1 MPILRERCGTGGSAG
16 WVDGMPEVVTRGTG
30 EHEVVAD
37 QAEIHV
43 TFSAEAADRS
53 TAVSRLG
60 QRMAAVEPALA
71 PDAVEERQ
79 RAVSVHTKWDDKRSA
94 GCTAQE
100 LLVLR
105 VSDLTVLDDLLAA
118 LFSAEPDSLSGPLW
132 SIADESAAMREAQ
145 LKAVED
151 ARTRAQAYAD
161 ALGGH
166 LGALIRLADDGAERP
181 YPASMA
187 MGTFSGGGGQDSV
200 RQLGLTPGLITV
212 RATCTAVWSLDR

>member
-1 MPILRERCGTGGSAG
+1 
-16 WVDGMPEVVTRGTG
+16 MPEVVTRGTG

-37 QAEIHV
+37 RAEIQV

-53 TAVSRLG
+53 TAVSRLAE
-60 QRMAAVEPALA
+60 RMAAVEPALT

-79 RAVSVHTKWDDKRSA
+79 RSVSVQTQWDNNRRA
-94 GCTAQE
+94 GCAAQE

-105 VSDLTVLDDLLAA
+105 VTDLAILDDLLAA
-118 LFSAEPDSLSGPLW
+118 LFSAEPDWLNGPQWSL
-132 SIADESAAMREAQ
+132 ANESAAMREAQ
-145 LKAVED
+145 IKAVED

-181 YPASMA
+181 YPTA
-187 MGTFSGGGGQDSV
+187 MPMSLAAGGSRMGQESV
-200 RQLGLTPGLITV
+200 RQLGLLPGLVTV
-212 RATCTAVWSLDR
+212 RAVCTAVWSLDR